1 MSFSDLF
8 HLALFSQSLSMLL
21 QMARFPFFMAVLYSI
36 MEKEMANHSSI
47 FAWKIPWA
55 EEPGGLR
62 SPCGRKESGMTEQLT
77 ETDYIPLYIY
87 ATLSLSILS

>member
-1 MSFSDLF
+1 MSFSDFF

-55 EEPGGLR
+55 
-62 SPCGRKESGMTEQLT
+62 
-77 ETDYIPLYIY
+77 
-87 ATLSLSILS
+87 